1 MKTTRIMIVAVGG
14 QGNILA
20 ARVLGEA
27 AAAAGVTPRM
37 SEFHGM
43 AQRGGVVESMVL
55 LGDGKGY
62 CIADGTADV
71 LLGFEP
77 AETIRAAKKCGL
89 QTVVVSNTAPQ
100 PPFTVAMGKA
110 RYPRIDSAL
119 AALASRVQ
127 RLVAFD
133 ATALA
138 LTAGSP
144 LSMNM
149 VMLGGLAQTGI
160 LPIPADRFRRVIAEK
175 TKPAFVAMNLQAFDL
190 GIRAAE
196 QGVVPKGGSVDA

>member
-27 AAAAGVTPRM
+27 AAAAGIMPRM

-43 AQRGGVVESMVL
+43 AQRGGVVESMML
-55 LGDGKGY
+55 LGEGKGY

-77 AETIRAAKKCGL
+77 AETIRAAKKCGT
-89 QTVVVSNTAPQ
+89 QTVVVSNTMPQ
-100 PPFTVAMGKA
+100 PPFTVAMGNA
-110 RYPRIDSAL
+110 QYPQIDSAL
-119 AALASRVQ
+119 TTLAGRVQ

-138 LTAGSP
+138 SAAGSP

-149 VMLGGLAQTGI
+149 VMLGGLAQTGV
-160 LPIPADRFRRVIAEK
+160 LPIPTDRFRRAITEK
-175 TKPAFVAMNLQAFDL
+175 TKASFAAINLKAFTL
-190 GIRAAE
+190 GMCAAE
-196 QGVVPKGGSVDA
+196 RGAMVS

>member
-27 AAAAGVTPRM
+27 AAAAGITPRM

-43 AQRGGVVESMVL
+43 AQRGGVVESMML
-55 LGDGKGY
+55 LGEGKGY

-71 LLGFEP
+71 LLSFEP
-77 AETIRAAKKCGL
+77 SETIRAAKKCGAH
-89 QTVVVSNTAPQ
+89 TVVVSNTTPQ

-110 RYPRIDSAL
+110 EYPPVESAL
-119 AALASRVQ
+119 ATLAGRVR

-138 LTAGSP
+138 SAAGSP

-149 VMLGGLAQTGI
+149 VMLGGLAQTGV
-160 LPIPADRFRRVIAEK
+160 LPVPADKLRWVIAEK
-175 TKPAFVAMNLQAFDL
+175 TKAAFASVNLEAFEL
-190 GIRAAE
+190 GMHAAE
-196 QGVVPKGGSVDA
+196 QGAIKS